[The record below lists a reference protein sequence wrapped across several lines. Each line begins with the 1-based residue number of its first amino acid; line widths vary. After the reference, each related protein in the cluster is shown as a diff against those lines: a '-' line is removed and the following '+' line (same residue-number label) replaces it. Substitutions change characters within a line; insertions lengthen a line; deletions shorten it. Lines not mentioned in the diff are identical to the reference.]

1 MRMKLEA
8 VNLDKRYR
16 KVHALKNVSFSLEA
30 GIYGLLGPNG
40 SGKSTLM
47 NIVTTNLRA
56 TSGEISWNGMEIHK
70 LGKEYRKIVGYVPQQ
85 QALYPDF
92 TVIDFMQYVALLRE
106 VPADSAKEAITDI
119 LREVELEGGQSV

>member
-16 KVHALKNVSFSLEA
+16 KSACVKNVSFS
-30 GIYGLLGPNG
+30 PG
-40 SGKSTLM
+40 SGDLWASGAQRFRQKSTLM

-70 LGKEYRKIVGYVPQQ
+70 LGKEYRKIVGCRPAAAGVIPG
-85 QALYPDF
+85 L
-92 TVIDFMQYVALLRE
+92 TVIDFMQVCGA
-106 VPADSAKEAITDI
+106 AA
-119 LREVELEGGQSV
+119 GGARG